1 MTATGKATE
10 NTRGNTDRR
19 KGVLV
24 TAMAVVVAAV
34 VMALLPMLASSSAS
48 DVRTIDIVVRDMA
61 FYVNDGKVPNPEIT
75 FRAGERVR
83 VRVRNEDAGMRHD
96 FTIKAWTVSTR
107 TLEDRGE
114 ADVIEFRGPES
125 AGAGSYTC
133 TPHPKMMTG
142 TIRVE

>member
-1 MTATGKATE
+1 MKATGETSK
-10 NTRGNTDRR
+10 NTGRAR

-24 TAMAVVVAAV
+24 TGIVVAVAVVA
-34 VMALLPMLASSSAS
+34 MTLLPMLASSSAG
-48 DVRTIDIVVRDMA
+48 DLRTIDIVVRDMA
-61 FYVNDGKVPNPEIT
+61 FYVDGGKTPNPELT

-96 FTIKAWTVSTR
+96 FTIKAWTVSTKM
-107 TLEDRGE
+107 LEDRGE
-114 ADVIEFRGPES
+114 EDAIEFQVPEA
-125 AGAGSYTC
+125 AGTGSYTC